1 MKVKTR
7 CGLFSLS
14 SHVCLAHTRSYMS
27 CSLCGQ
33 ALSLPCTVWHGLDL
47 LPFLPYRFSCFIEK
61 MPCLIRHSCRASTEA
76 QIPSIRRCRIIHP
89 SSRKQPHCSRSTFR
103 YTGAGT
109 DPVFC
114 EGNNLLHTVRRCYG
128 QPFHVLHEM
137 RCKTKKRSGMITGHI
152 AFYSDK

>member
-47 LPFLPYRFSCFIEK
+47 LSFLPYRFSCFIER
-61 MPCLIRHSCRASTEA
+61 MPNKIKPLCRVSMEVQA
-76 QIPSIRRCRIIHP
+76 PSIHRCRIIRPCSRRQVHRRR
-89 SSRKQPHCSRSTFR
+89 SSLPLYRRSHRPRLLRRKQFTAHSAALLWTAIPCSARN
-103 YTGAGT
+103 AVQ
-109 DPVFC
+109 D
-114 EGNNLLHTVRRCYG
+114 
-128 QPFHVLHEM
+128 
-137 RCKTKKRSGMITGHI
+137 
-152 AFYSDK
+152 